1 MRGAAMR
8 RGRSRRGG
16 RGGGGIISSIVAII
30 VALVLIVL
38 FCRVTGVH
46 DLASLWEFAEGE
58 FPQSQKLVD
67 RAINEAAG
75 REECNVL
82 KDDGCT
88 RIPGAGN
95 KGWKQKDKDGSSGRN
110 TPQKGNKGGSDGS
123 GGNSGQ
129 GAGDNGQGSSA
140 SALEA
145 KLDTLTVAAGD
156 HSKYAR
162 TDYRHWI
169 TQNGS
174 CDTRDIV
181 LKNAGFASNPRT
193 CAGVEKPGFVYTE
206 PYSGKKVSNPK
217 KLDIDHTIPLEYVN
231 QHGGAAWD
239 PQRKQQFA
247 NDFSQLVAVDAS
259 ANRQKGSKGPGE
271 WMPDNKDDH
280 CRYATI
286 WVDTASKYGV
296 SITQKDKDALR
307 GALQTCR

>member
-1 MRGAAMR
+1 MAR
-8 RGRSRRGG
+8 RGRRRGG
-16 RGGGGIISSIVAII
+16 SRRGGGGIISSIVAII
-30 VALVLIVL
+30 AALVLIVL

-46 DLASLWEFAEGE
+46 DLPSLWQYAEGK
-58 FPQSQKLVD
+58 FPQSQEMVGKAL
-67 RAINEAAG
+67 NEANG
-75 REECNVL
+75 REECNIL
-82 KDDGCT
+82 KDEGCT

-95 KGWKQKDKDGSSGRN
+95 KGWKQKTPSGGGGS
-110 TPQKGNKGGSDGS
+110 TPQNDSKGGSNSPGA
-123 GGNSGQ
+123 GSGQ
-129 GAGDNGQGSSA
+129 GQGQNGQSA
-140 SALEA
+140 PESALEA
-145 KLDTLTVAAGD
+145 KLDTLRIAEPD
-156 HSKYAR
+156 HAKYAR

-174 CDTRDIV
+174 CDTRDMI

-259 ANRQKGSKGPGE
+259 ANRQKGSKGPGD
-271 WMPDNKDDH
+271 WMPDNKGDH

-286 WVDTASKYGV
+286 WVDTASKYNV
-296 SITQKDKDALR
+296 SITQKDKDALKT
-307 GALQTCR
+307 ALKTCK

>member
-1 MRGAAMR
+1 MAR
-8 RGRSRRGG
+8 RGRRRGG
-16 RGGGGIISSIVAII
+16 SRRGGGGIISSIVAII
-30 VALVLIVL
+30 AALVLIVL

-46 DLASLWEFAEGE
+46 DLPSLWQYAEGK
-58 FPQSQKLVD
+58 FPQSQEMVGKAL
-67 RAINEAAG
+67 NEANG
-75 REECNVL
+75 REECNIL
-82 KDDGCT
+82 KDEGCT

-95 KGWKQKDKDGSSGRN
+95 KGWKQKTPSGGDGGSTSQN
-110 TPQKGNKGGSDGS
+110 DSKGGSNSPGA
-123 GGNSGQ
+123 GSGQ
-129 GAGDNGQGSSA
+129 GQGQNGQNVPE

-145 KLDTLTVAAGD
+145 KLDTLRIAEPD
-156 HSKYAR
+156 HAKYAR
-162 TDYRHWI
+162 ADYRHWI

-174 CDTRDIV
+174 CDTRDMI
-181 LKNAGFASNPRT
+181 LKNAGFASNPKT

-259 ANRQKGSKGPGE
+259 ANRQKGSKGPGD
-271 WMPDNKDDH
+271 WMPDNKGDH

-286 WVDTASKYGV
+286 WVDTASKYSV
-296 SITQKDKDALR
+296 SITQKDKDALKT
-307 GALQTCR
+307 ALKTCK

>member
-1 MRGAAMR
+1 MAR
-8 RGRSRRGG
+8 RGRRRGG
-16 RGGGGIISSIVAII
+16 SRRGGGGIISSIVAII
-30 VALVLIVL
+30 AALVLIVL

-46 DLASLWEFAEGE
+46 DLPSLWQYAEGK
-58 FPQSQKLVD
+58 FPQSQEMVGKAL
-67 RAINEAAG
+67 NEANG
-75 REECNVL
+75 REECNIL
-82 KDDGCT
+82 KDEGCT

-95 KGWKQKDKDGSSGRN
+95 KGWKQKTPSGGDGGSTSQN
-110 TPQKGNKGGSDGS
+110 DSKGGSNSPGA
-123 GGNSGQ
+123 GSGQ
-129 GAGDNGQGSSA
+129 GQGQNGQNVPE

-145 KLDTLTVAAGD
+145 KLDTLRIAEPD
-156 HSKYAR
+156 HAKYAR
-162 TDYRHWI
+162 ADYRHWI

-174 CDTRDIV
+174 CDTRDMI

-193 CAGVEKPGFVYTE
+193 CAGIEKPGFVYTE

-259 ANRQKGSKGPGE
+259 ANRQKGSKGPGD
-271 WMPDNKDDH
+271 WMPDNKGDH

-286 WVDTASKYGV
+286 WVDTASKYSV
-296 SITQKDKDALR
+296 SITQKDKDALKT
-307 GALQTCR
+307 ALKTCK

>member
-1 MRGAAMR
+1 MAR
-8 RGRSRRGG
+8 RGRRRGG
-16 RGGGGIISSIVAII
+16 SRRGGGGIISSIVAII
-30 VALVLIVL
+30 AALVLIVL

-46 DLASLWEFAEGE
+46 DLPSLWQYAEGK
-58 FPQSQKLVD
+58 FPQSQEMVGKAL
-67 RAINEAAG
+67 NEANG
-75 REECNVL
+75 REECNIL
-82 KDDGCT
+82 KDEGCT

-95 KGWKQKDKDGSSGRN
+95 KGWKQKAPSGGSSGDTSQN
-110 TPQKGNKGGSDGS
+110 DSKGGSNIPGA
-123 GGNSGQ
+123 GSGQ
-129 GAGDNGQGSSA
+129 GQGQNGQSA
-140 SALEA
+140 PESALEA
-145 KLDTLTVAAGD
+145 KLDTLRIAEPD
-156 HSKYAR
+156 HAKYAR

-174 CDTRDIV
+174 CDTRDMI

-259 ANRQKGSKGPGE
+259 ANRQKGSKGPGD
-271 WMPDNKDDH
+271 WMPDNKGDH

-286 WVDTASKYGV
+286 WVDTASKYNV
-296 SITQKDKDALR
+296 SITQKDKDALKT
-307 GALQTCR
+307 ALKTCK

>member
-1 MRGAAMR
+1 MAR
-8 RGRSRRGG
+8 RGRRRGG
-16 RGGGGIISSIVAII
+16 SRRGGGGIISSIVAII
-30 VALVLIVL
+30 AALVLIVL

-46 DLASLWEFAEGE
+46 DLPSLWQYAEGK
-58 FPQSQKLVD
+58 FPQSQEMVGKAL
-67 RAINEAAG
+67 NEANG
-75 REECNVL
+75 REECNIL
-82 KDDGCT
+82 KDEGCT

-95 KGWKQKDKDGSSGRN
+95 KGWKQKTPSGGDGGSTSQN
-110 TPQKGNKGGSDGS
+110 DSKGGS
-123 GGNSGQ
+123 NSPGAGFGQ
-129 GAGDNGQGSSA
+129 GQGQNGQNVPE

-145 KLDTLTVAAGD
+145 KLDTLRIAEPD
-156 HSKYAR
+156 HAKYAR
-162 TDYRHWI
+162 ADYRHWI

-174 CDTRDIV
+174 CDTRDMI

-193 CAGVEKPGFVYTE
+193 CAGIEKPGFVYTE

-259 ANRQKGSKGPGE
+259 ANRQKGSKGPGD
-271 WMPDNKDDH
+271 WMPDNKGDH

-286 WVDTASKYGV
+286 WVDTASKYSV
-296 SITQKDKDALR
+296 SITQKDKDALKT
-307 GALQTCR
+307 ALKTCK

>member
-1 MRGAAMR
+1 MAR
-8 RGRSRRGG
+8 RGRRRGG
-16 RGGGGIISSIVAII
+16 SRRGGGGIISSIVAII
-30 VALVLIVL
+30 AALVLIVL

-46 DLASLWEFAEGE
+46 DLPSLWQYAEGK
-58 FPQSQKLVD
+58 FPQSQEMVGKAL
-67 RAINEAAG
+67 NEANG
-75 REECNVL
+75 REECNIL
-82 KDDGCT
+82 KDEGCT

-95 KGWKQKDKDGSSGRN
+95 KGWKQKTPSGGDSGSTSQN
-110 TPQKGNKGGSDGS
+110 DSKGGS
-123 GGNSGQ
+123 NSPGAGFGQ
-129 GAGDNGQGSSA
+129 GQGQNGQNVPE

-145 KLDTLTVAAGD
+145 KLDTLRIAEPD
-156 HSKYAR
+156 HAKYAR
-162 TDYRHWI
+162 ADYRHWI

-174 CDTRDIV
+174 CDTRDMI

-193 CAGVEKPGFVYTE
+193 CAGIEKPGFVYTE

-259 ANRQKGSKGPGE
+259 ANRQKGSKGPGD
-271 WMPDNKDDH
+271 WMPDNKGDH

-286 WVDTASKYGV
+286 WVDTASKYSV
-296 SITQKDKDALR
+296 SITQKDKDALKT
-307 GALQTCR
+307 ALKTCK

>member
-1 MRGAAMR
+1 MAR
-8 RGRSRRGG
+8 RGRRRGG
-16 RGGGGIISSIVAII
+16 SRRGGGGIISSIVAII
-30 VALVLIVL
+30 AALVLIVL

-46 DLASLWEFAEGE
+46 DLPSLWQYAEGK
-58 FPQSQKLVD
+58 FPQSQEMVGKAL
-67 RAINEAAG
+67 NEANG
-75 REECNVL
+75 REECNIL
-82 KDDGCT
+82 KDEGCT

-95 KGWKQKDKDGSSGRN
+95 KGWKQKTPSGGDGGSTSQN
-110 TPQKGNKGGSDGS
+110 DSKGGSNSPGA
-123 GGNSGQ
+123 GSGQ
-129 GAGDNGQGSSA
+129 GQGQNGQNVPE

-145 KLDTLTVAAGD
+145 KLDTLRIAEPD
-156 HSKYAR
+156 HAKYAR
-162 TDYRHWI
+162 ADYRHWI

-174 CDTRDIV
+174 CDTRDMI

-259 ANRQKGSKGPGE
+259 ANRQKGSKGPGD
-271 WMPDNKDDH
+271 WMPDNKGDH

-286 WVDTASKYGV
+286 WVDTASKYNV
-296 SITQKDKDALR
+296 SITQKDKDALKT
-307 GALQTCR
+307 ALKTCK

>member
-1 MRGAAMR
+1 MAR
-8 RGRSRRGG
+8 RGRRRGG
-16 RGGGGIISSIVAII
+16 SRRGGGGIISSIVAII
-30 VALVLIVL
+30 AALVLIVL

-46 DLASLWEFAEGE
+46 DLPSLWQYAEGK
-58 FPQSQKLVD
+58 FPQSQEMVGKAL
-67 RAINEAAG
+67 NEANG
-75 REECNVL
+75 REECNIL
-82 KDDGCT
+82 KDEGCT

-95 KGWKQKDKDGSSGRN
+95 KGWKQKTPSGDGGSTSQNGS
-110 TPQKGNKGGSDGS
+110 KGGSNSPGA
-123 GGNSGQ
+123 GSGQ
-129 GAGDNGQGSSA
+129 GQGQNGQSVPE

-145 KLDTLTVAAGD
+145 KLDTLRIAEPD
-156 HSKYAR
+156 HAKYAR

-174 CDTRDIV
+174 CDTRDMI

-259 ANRQKGSKGPGE
+259 ANRQKGSKGPGD
-271 WMPDNKDDH
+271 WMPDNKGDH

-286 WVDTASKYGV
+286 WVDTASKYSV
-296 SITQKDKDALR
+296 SITQKDKDALKT
-307 GALQTCR
+307 ALKTCK